1 MRFRTWPVVAVA
13 LSGLLLLIVVSVVAT
28 RNKAHA
34 IYSQLEQ
41 LNDHHRRVES
51 RLRRL
56 RGDVHLSGIFV
67 RDYLLDTSRE
77 NAAEYRA
84 RLAQLR
90 QTNMTALSEL
100 ADLVGPDEAPR
111 VKNLRTNLTDYWEG
125 FEPLFSWTVAQK
137 LAQSPSFL
145 RKEVLPRRDAVMAIA
160 QDIEAFNNESLNL
173 QRRQV
178 ATSQQELRHYLDLV
192 LWMSTLVGVLV
203 AVVAVIRI
211 WFQEQRAEEQRQRTA
226 LAEASMR
233 QLSQQLVR
241 TQEEER
247 RKLSR
252 ELHDHVGQMLTA
264 LRMELGTVERARWA
278 AGELFVQSIT
288 ESKRLSETMLRTVRD
303 LAMGLRPSMLD
314 DFGLKPALEWLA
326 RDFARRC
333 NIRVDLS
340 VEGEFERLPDVHRTC
355 IYRVAQ
361 EALTNCVRHARA
373 RRVTVTV
380 VDHVD
385 SLTLSIED
393 DGSGFTPAAPRTG
406 LGLLGLDER
415 VRELG
420 GILTIASSQG
430 HGTILRVTMPVP
442 LSSVATEEAALA
454 NLAG

>member
-1 MRFRTWPVVAVA
+1 VRFRTWPVVAVA
-13 LSGLLLLIVVSVVAT
+13 LSGLLLLIVGSVVAT
-28 RNKAHA
+28 RNKAQA

-41 LNDHHRRVES
+41 LNEHHRRVES

-56 RGDVHLSGIFV
+56 RGDVHMSGIFV

-77 NAAEYRA
+77 NAPEYRE

-90 QTNMTALSEL
+90 QTNMSTLAEL
-100 ADLVGPDEAPR
+100 ADLVGPEEAPR
-111 VKNLRTNLTDYWEG
+111 VRNLQANLTNYWEG
-125 FEPLFSWTVAQK
+125 FEPLFGWTVAQK

-145 RKEVLPRRDAVMAIA
+145 RNEVLPRREAVLAIA
-160 QDIEAFNNESLNL
+160 QDVEAFNNESLTL

-178 ATSQQELRHYLDLV
+178 ATNQLELRRYLDLV
-192 LWMSTLVGVLV
+192 LWSSTLLGVLV
-203 AVVAVIRI
+203 AVAAVIRI
-211 WFQEQRAEEQRQRTA
+211 GFLERRSEEQRRRMA
-226 LAEASMR
+226 LAEVSMR
-233 QLSQQLVR
+233 QLTQQLVR

-278 AGELFVQSIT
+278 AGTPFVQSMA
-288 ESKRLSETMLRTVRD
+288 ESKRLAETMLRTVRD

-314 DFGLKPALEWLA
+314 DFGLKPALEWLV

-333 NIRVDLS
+333 DIRVDLS
-340 VEGEFERLPDVHRTC
+340 VEGELDRLPDAHRTC
-355 IYRVAQ
+355 IYRVVQ

-373 RRVTVTV
+373 RRVMVTL
-380 VDHVD
+380 VDRQD
-385 SLTLSIED
+385 SLSLSVED
-393 DGSGFTPAAPRTG
+393 DGCGFMPTAPRAG

-420 GILTIASSQG
+420 GHLAIESGQG
-430 HGTILRVTMPVP
+430 LGTTLRVTMPVP
-442 LSSVATEEAALA
+442 RSSLSAEQVPLA
-454 NLAG
+454 DLAG